1 MLLIDTWDRVGTG
14 MYFEVYITPGTERII
29 HYQVPGT
36 WYLVYNT
43 GTIRYIQEYEEKDM
57 IS

>member
-36 WYLVYNT
+36 WYIILVLSGIYKNT
-43 GTIRYIQEYEEKDM
+43 RRRI
-57 IS
+57 